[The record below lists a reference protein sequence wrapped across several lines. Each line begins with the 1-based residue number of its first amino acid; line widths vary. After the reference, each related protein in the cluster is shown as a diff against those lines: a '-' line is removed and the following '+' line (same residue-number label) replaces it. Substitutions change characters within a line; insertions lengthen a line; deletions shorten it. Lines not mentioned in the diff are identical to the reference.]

1 MERLSIRVLA
11 ATLGFAAA
19 GLAQAAPV
27 MMSEQWAKDACA
39 AWNGDPVLTE
49 GLVKSGWVKNDK
61 GRGYKV
67 LHVYRTDCKDSRPVE
82 LRIGTK
88 PARAECVYGG
98 ALQTATLD
106 GDADYLMHAWTSRW
120 VEMGKGEYGPMKAM
134 FLGRLEFQGPM
145 LEAMG
150 NMSPFANF
158 LLLVGK
164 VPASTDAC
172 PK

>member
-1 MERLSIRVLA
+1 MERLSIRILA
-11 ATLGFAAA
+11 AALGWAAA
-19 GLAQAAPV
+19 SLAQAAPV
-27 MMSEQWAKDACA
+27 MMSAQWATAACS
-39 AWNGDPVLTE
+39 AWNGDAVLSE
-49 GLVKSGWVKNDK
+49 GLVKSEWVKNDK

-67 LHVYRTDCKDSRPVE
+67 IHIYRTDCKNSRPVE

-88 PARAECVYGG
+88 GARAECVYGG
-98 ALQTATLD
+98 AIENAKLD
-106 GDADYLMHAWTSRW
+106 SGADYLMHAWTSRW

-150 NMSPFANF
+150 NMGPFENF

-164 VPASTDAC
+164 VPSETGSC
-172 PK
+172 PP

>member
-1 MERLSIRVLA
+1 MERVSIRA
-11 ATLGFAAA
+11 FAAA
-19 GLAQAAPV
+19 LGLAAAAVAHAAPV
-27 MMSEQWAKDACA
+27 MMSAEWASEACT
-39 AWNGDPVLTE
+39 AWNKDPVLTE
-49 GLVKSGWVKNDK
+49 GLAKSGWIKNDK
-61 GRGYKV
+61 KRGYKV

-82 LRIGTK
+82 LRIAARG
-88 PARAECVYGG
+88 ARAECVYGG
-98 ALQTATLD
+98 AMEHATLD

-120 VEMGKGEYGPMKAM
+120 VEMGKGEYGPTKAM

-150 NMSPFANF
+150 NMGPFSSF

-164 VPASTDAC
+164 VPSTTGSC